1 VANDVG
7 GTAFKVSQLNLGDIK
22 MAGKTGSAQMHG
34 YGNTGSGAKERD
46 TTHQAWRLRDHGL
59 FVAFAPYDDPR
70 YAISVILEHGL
81 HGTNAA
87 PKAVEIMK
95 VALLKDPDMR
105 QRIERP
111 LPEDHSAPGSD
122 GTEIDDSVADP
133 SDAPAPPPQKPPVM
147 GRPTPAGARR

>member
-1 VANDVG
+1 
-7 GTAFKVSQLNLGDIK
+7 
-22 MAGKTGSAQMHG
+22 M
-34 YGNTGSGAKERD
+34 
-46 TTHQAWRLRDHGL
+46 RDHGL

-111 LPEDHSAPGSD
+111 LPADEKPAAASSD
-122 GTEIDDSVADP
+122 M
-133 SDAPAPPPQKPPVM
+133 SDAPDESLADPTEAAPPP
-147 GRPTPAGARR
+147 PTSPSPGPR